1 MLRILRTLLVL
12 VLIHSPSHART
23 YFVAPPRAEN
33 ETRTWPSA
41 LRSIALAID
50 LAISGDE
57 IWMKEGVYQE
67 RITID
72 KPLTIL
78 GGFQGTESFAQR
90 EQRDSVANPTVI
102 DGDKKG
108 GVVHVTHDFTMDS
121 LTITNGTIDPG
132 AGIRIVGASCTLR
145 NVTVTNN
152 RSDGSGG
159 GLRAE
164 NSNIAIEKCTIFDN
178 RYGGLRLVS
187 SSAVINDSIIAKN
200 HGGGGGGVSLNG
212 STAIIRRCLFDSN
225 TAQGTPNPGSGPGII
240 GAGGAMYASNSSN
253 LSIGNSVFRR
263 NRSIIYRI
271 NGTVINVGSSSRA
284 DFRNCTFEISE
295 IEDAFTWE
303 HRPSLS
309 IRNSIIVG
317 EGSRLP
323 IDPDTDI
330 TYSFVANGHVG
341 EGNITGDPKFVDQ
354 GNGDYRLLRSSPCIE
369 SGTDTGLTTDFDGN
383 PRPIGDYDMG
393 AFEFPTFRGDIDG
406 NGRVDEMDLM
416 IFQRDWGKITG
427 S

>member
-1 MLRILRTLLVL
+1 
-12 VLIHSPSHART
+12 
-23 YFVAPPRAEN
+23 
-33 ETRTWPSA
+33 
-41 LRSIALAID
+41 
-50 LAISGDE
+50 
-57 IWMKEGVYQE
+57 
-67 RITID
+67 
-72 KPLTIL
+72 
-78 GGFQGTESFAQR
+78 
-90 EQRDSVANPTVI
+90 
-102 DGDKKG
+102 
-108 GVVHVTHDFTMDS
+108 
-121 LTITNGTIDPG
+121 
-132 AGIRIVGASCTLR
+132 
-145 NVTVTNN
+145 
-152 RSDGSGG
+152 
-159 GLRAE
+159 
-164 NSNIAIEKCTIFDN
+164 
-178 RYGGLRLVS
+178 
-187 SSAVINDSIIAKN
+187 
-200 HGGGGGGVSLNG
+200 
-212 STAIIRRCLFDSN
+212 
-225 TAQGTPNPGSGPGII
+225 
-240 GAGGAMYASNSSN
+240 MYASNSSN